1 MEDTLLNP
9 TYTSESITQSLV
21 AIIEDMTS
29 DWDLTSTEEINRDTQ
44 LIAELAFESIDI
56 VQLVVA
62 IEERFQK
69 RGLPFEKVLMNDGRY
84 VDDLKVGE
92 LSDFLYNNL

>member
-9 TYTSESITQSLV
+9 AYTSESITQSLV

-62 IEERFQK
+62 IEEKFQK

>member
-1 MEDTLLNP
+1 MEDRVL
-9 TYTSESITQSLV
+9 TSSRTRESITESLV

-29 DWDLTSTEEINRDTQ
+29 DWDLTSTEEINQNTQ
-44 LIAELAFESIDI
+44 LISDLAFESIDI

-62 IEERFQK
+62 IEESFQK

-92 LSDFLYNNL
+92 LSDFLYQNL